1 LKISLVTLSDWTKR
15 GVINSYRAKALQNA
29 GMNIKKQYSTQG
41 NPIVYSEKFISN
53 DLPTVLIYGHYDV
66 QPADPIELWETPPF
80 EPTIRNGRIYAR
92 GACDDKS
99 QVYLVIKALETLNA
113 FGNLPCNIKVIFEG
127 EEETGSESLKTFV
140 VENKDLLKS
149 DVLLVCDTSM
159 PEENKP
165 TLVTSLRGICYFEIE
180 VTGAPKDLH
189 SGMPGGAVI
198 NSLQVMGDLL
208 TQLKN
213 NDNTIS
219 IPGFS

>member
-1 LKISLVTLSDWTKR
+1 
-15 GVINSYRAKALQNA
+15 
-29 GMNIKKQYSTQG
+29 M
-41 NPIVYSEKFISN
+41 
-53 DLPTVLIYGHYDV
+53 
-66 QPADPIELWETPPF
+66 
-80 EPTIRNGRIYAR
+80 
-92 GACDDKS
+92 
-99 QVYLVIKALETLNA
+99 YLVIKALETLNA
-113 FGNLPCNIKVIFEG
+113 FGNLRCNIKVIFEG

-189 SGMPGGAVI
+189 SGMLGGAVI
-198 NSLQVMGDLL
+198 NSLQVMCDLL